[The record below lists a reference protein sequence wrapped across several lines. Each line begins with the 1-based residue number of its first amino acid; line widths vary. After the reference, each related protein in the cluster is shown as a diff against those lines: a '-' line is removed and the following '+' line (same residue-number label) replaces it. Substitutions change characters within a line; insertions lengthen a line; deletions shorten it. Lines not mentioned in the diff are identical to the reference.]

1 MPYHSSLEEKE
12 TECLDV
18 EEGLP
23 ASSTST
29 GLFCFLTQKTTQQ
42 KWSAATLTPDW
53 MFILSY
59 RNIYILNK
67 CDFL

>member
-18 EEGLP
+18 EERLP
-23 ASSTST
+23 ASSTPT

-42 KWSAATLTPDW
+42 
-53 MFILSY
+53 
-59 RNIYILNK
+59 
-67 CDFL
+67 